1 MAKILAEGRGLSKT
15 FPARGQGKGAVLHGV
30 SQVDLVVYE
39 GETLALVGESGCGKS
54 TLGRLLLGLLPPTQG
69 QVFFDG
75 RDLAACSP
83 RDLRALRRQMQ
94 MVFQDTAASLNPR
107 LTVEGIL
114 AEPLRVHRLCPRR
127 EIPARAAV
135 LLDQV
140 GLPRDLLGR
149 YPHALSG
156 GQRQRVGIARAMAVK
171 PEVIFFDEPTSALDP
186 ELVGGV
192 LSVMKKLAADGVTM
206 VVVTH
211 EMKFAREAATR
222 VVFMDGGVIVEE
234 GSPEEIFTRPK
245 EARTRQFLRRI
256 LDREPGVEEE
266 APEPVPVAG
275 PIPSVLPDM
284 A

>member
-1 MAKILAEGRGLSKT
+1 MLGLTVGRGMAKEEAEAI
-15 FPARGQGKGAVLHGV
+15 ARK
-30 SQVDLVVYE
+30 
-39 GETLALVGESGCGKS
+39 ALKE
-54 TLGRLLLGLLPPTQG
+54 
-69 QVFFDG
+69 
-75 RDLAACSP
+75 
-83 RDLRALRRQMQ
+83 
-94 MVFQDTAASLNPR
+94 
-107 LTVEGIL
+107 
-114 AEPLRVHRLCPRR
+114 
-127 EIPARAAV
+127 
-135 LLDQV
+135 V
-140 GLPRDLLGR
+140 GLADRADY
-149 YPHALSG
+149 YPSQLSG
-156 GQRQRVGIARAMAVK
+156 GQQQRVGIARAMAVK
-171 PEVIFFDEPTSALDP
+171 PDVIFFDEPTSALDP

-266 APEPVPVAG
+266 ASEPVPVAG
-275 PIPSVLPDM
+275 PIPGVLPDM